1 MKGVNLMSDFEK
13 QVRIALI
20 QQEKTLTSLASEL
33 NLSISYLYEIIR
45 DTRKAEHQK
54 ERIRYLLGLDTENN
68 EQNVNQSNCE
78 PDECQ

>member
-1 MKGVNLMSDFEK
+1 MSDFEK

-78 PDECQ
+78 SDECQ